1 MDLSNN
7 TSISEKIN
15 RGEPVSLSFTYPSEP
30 IIRSLN
36 SLFAKILSKLDMI
49 YMIDT
54 TITILREI
62 IINAFKANAKRVY
75 FEKNSIDITD
85 PSSYQEGIS
94 RFKNEVVGN
103 LDFIEADMK
112 SSRYNVIITIKN
124 MDKGLQILV
133 TNNTPILPEE
143 LERIRLRMA
152 RAREYNDFSDAYEE
166 VYDSTEGA
174 GLGIVL
180 VTLLLKNSGV
190 DLDTYQINSDG
201 KVTRCQLLI
210 PFQLRPIEIVTNI
223 KKQIIEQVMGLP
235 TFPEHII
242 ELQRMCND
250 PDSSIS
256 VISKKIMIDP
266 SLTSDVIKLSNSASF
281 ITNKRVENVNEAV
294 MNIGLNNL
302 NMILTASSA
311 RRILDKRFS
320 KFEQVWN
327 HCNKVATYTSI
338 IATKLKIAKVMENA
352 FISGLLHDLGKIVL
366 LSTNLELTN
375 RVADIVNNRKIRT
388 STVLEEISIGISHS
402 TIGEMIAQKWNF
414 PEYLTEAI
422 KYHHSPLCAKKEYE
436 DLVNIT
442 YLANM
447 LCGIENRKYD
457 YYYIEEEILKKYNL
471 PNLDD
476 FNKFH
481 EDIQNSFNSS
491 NSQ

>member
-166 VYDSTEGA
+166 VYDSTE
-174 GLGIVL
+174 
-180 VTLLLKNSGV
+180 
-190 DLDTYQINSDG
+190 
-201 KVTRCQLLI
+201 
-210 PFQLRPIEIVTNI
+210 
-223 KKQIIEQVMGLP
+223 
-235 TFPEHII
+235 
-242 ELQRMCND
+242 
-250 PDSSIS
+250 
-256 VISKKIMIDP
+256 
-266 SLTSDVIKLSNSASF
+266 
-281 ITNKRVENVNEAV
+281 
-294 MNIGLNNL
+294 
-302 NMILTASSA
+302 
-311 RRILDKRFS
+311 
-320 KFEQVWN
+320 
-327 HCNKVATYTSI
+327 
-338 IATKLKIAKVMENA
+338 
-352 FISGLLHDLGKIVL
+352 
-366 LSTNLELTN
+366 
-375 RVADIVNNRKIRT
+375 
-388 STVLEEISIGISHS
+388 
-402 TIGEMIAQKWNF
+402 
-414 PEYLTEAI
+414 
-422 KYHHSPLCAKKEYE
+422 
-436 DLVNIT
+436 
-442 YLANM
+442 
-447 LCGIENRKYD
+447 
-457 YYYIEEEILKKYNL
+457 
-471 PNLDD
+471 
-476 FNKFH
+476 
-481 EDIQNSFNSS
+481 
-491 NSQ
+491 